1 MKKSGKAAGRGPA
14 GGNEKKETKGKVPKM
29 TVGEVKRLEEE
40 LRDSKAALN
49 NMLTLIEAARGEGA
63 GAADGD
69 EAWKVQMAALLALCR
84 CCSRLMETGDLVP
97 PGCAKGKE
105 SAKGLNRKEIKE
117 SKETLATWMASTY
130 KEVVKVALDLVQGA
144 HVKGQLVGM
153 RAVMGL
159 VAREAETAGEM
170 GCAPQVWTDGLF
182 TSLVSAMLGS
192 AHTSQLVLRSF
203 AERYLDVYGDVR
215 YFAWRAVSL
224 FAVKTLLKDEGQGVP
239 PQHSAT
245 MARNSYDFLCLIQ
258 LPPSEERKE
267 GKGDDKRVVQ
277 VVNVQHLVA
286 PSAHAAHKNDDTPA
300 APATTAPAAAG
311 KKRSKGTA
319 ADLTSLS
326 VYCKAF
332 SDAWI
337 ALMRVELPT
346 DVLKSILT
354 KLHTDILP
362 HMTQPLLLADILT
375 ACYDRGGMLSVLS
388 LHGLFTLIQNNN
400 LEYAAFYPKLY
411 ALLDASVFH
420 VRHRAR
426 VLKLMEACLKTPLL
440 PAAVIAA
447 FIKRFA
453 RLALSCPSTG
463 CLVAMS
469 FIYNLLRRHPTC
481 LCLLHRTQPA
491 SDDHTTADPY
501 NVNEE
506 DPAKSHALD
515 SSLWELEALR
525 RHCVPDIA
533 KMAQIFDDPIT
544 RQRPELSVGDALEV
558 TYRTMSDKHASKKV
572 KGGDQHLAL
581 TFQAPMSLIR
591 SHPVLKGAFSL

>member
-1 MKKSGKAAGRGPA
+1 MKKTGKAAEGRG
-14 GGNEKKETKGKVPKM
+14 GKHEEKKDKKGKVEKM

-49 NMLTLIEAARGEGA
+49 NMLALVQAARGEDA
-63 GAADGD
+63 GAAEGD

-105 SAKGLNRKEIKE
+105 SAKGLNRKEVKE
-117 SKETLATWMASTY
+117 SREKLTAWMASTY

-159 VAREAETAGEM
+159 VAREAETASDM

-182 TSLVSAMLGS
+182 TSLVSAMLS
-192 AHTSQLVLRSF
+192 STHTSQQMLRSF
-203 AERYLDVYGDVR
+203 AERYLDIYGDVR

-224 FAVKTLLKDEGQGVP
+224 FSAKKLLKEGQAA

-245 MARNSYDFLCLIQ
+245 MARNSYDLLCLIQ

-267 GKGDDKRVVQ
+267 GKGDDKKVVHF
-277 VVNVQHLVA
+277 VNVQHLVA
-286 PSAHAAHKNDDTPA
+286 SSGLTAHNNDDTPA
-300 APATTAPAAAG
+300 NAAAAAAG
-311 KKRSKGTA
+311 KKRSKGAT
-319 ADLTSLS
+319 ADLASLS

-337 ALMRVELPT
+337 ALMRVELPA

-453 RLALSCPSTG
+453 RLALACPSTG

-491 SDDHTTADPY
+491 SADYSAADPY
-501 NVNEE
+501 DVNEE

-525 RHCVPDIA
+525 RHCVPDVSA
-533 KMAQIFDDPIT
+533 C
-544 RQRPELSVGDALEV
+544 LSVSPYVVSACLSVSLHLNTVLIVPAPCGGEGAEAQGW
-558 TYRTMSDKHASKKV
+558 RGV
-572 KGGDQHLAL
+572 KSCVKWWRCVAGCH
-581 TFQAPMSLIR
+581 
-591 SHPVLKGAFSL
+591 VFSCLL